1 MQDIDG
7 RDVELKKYA
16 GKVLLIVNVASQ
28 VQHSL
33 CRCSRRLLQSK
44 ALYSGLQ

>member
-28 VQHSL
+28 VQHSP
-33 CRCSRRLLQSK
+33 CRGSCIWLRSK
-44 ALYSGLQ
+44 ALCSSLL